1 MVSSIRISVL
11 TSPVLH
17 CSPVV
22 GTHRIYH
29 LGPKGTPIGR
39 TQLYWSAGSS
49 TRRWTSTPAS
59 HLNLVLFI
67 GFVQKLLHN
76 HLSYLCV
83 HFSAVHGL
91 LQQHL
96 IILLLVDLF
105 LLHSWSL
112 PLPYHYPVWFA
123 CPQSSYL
130 FILIPLS

>member
-1 MVSSIRISVL
+1 MLSCIRISLL
-11 TSPVLH
+11 TSPVIN
-17 CSPVV
+17 CSRKV
-22 GTHRIYH
+22 GTQRILH
-29 LGPKGTPIGR
+29 LGPKGTPIDKRDCTGQQDQEMDKH
-39 TQLYWSAGSS
+39 TSIISQLGPLPRFA
-49 TRRWTSTPAS
+49 
-59 HLNLVLFI
+59 
-67 GFVQKLLHN
+67 QKLLHN

-96 IILLLVDLF
+96 IICLLVDLF

-112 PLPYHYPVWFA
+112 PLPYHYPVWFS